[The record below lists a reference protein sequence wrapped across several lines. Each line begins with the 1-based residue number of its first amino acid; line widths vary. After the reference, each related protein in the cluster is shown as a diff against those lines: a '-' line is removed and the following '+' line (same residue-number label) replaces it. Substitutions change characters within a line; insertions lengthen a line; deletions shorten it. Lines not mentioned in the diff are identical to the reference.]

1 MNIFMQ
7 EIEKIVFPYEGVYE
21 VIICTKSIITPI
33 GIRFIKGKYFIHVYK
48 NTKIHEVLIKEKE
61 GVIVVTDKAL
71 QIYSAL
77 FRKFTRDD
85 EIEIKGINCLKG
97 NLAFEFK
104 SSYESEDEQRTHL
117 SVTISNPQVLSYPCM
132 AINRANNLLI
142 EILIHYTRI
151 NVFKDEKKQAE
162 LISLMKSLS
171 EIAFRTD
178 FKGEISEIIKK
189 VIMMAEEKIKG

>member
-1 MNIFMQ
+1 
-7 EIEKIVFPYEGVYE
+7 
-21 VIICTKSIITPI
+21 
-33 GIRFIKGKYFIHVYK
+33 
-48 NTKIHEVLIKEKE
+48 
-61 GVIVVTDKAL
+61 
-71 QIYSAL
+71 
-77 FRKFTRDD
+77 
-85 EIEIKGINCLKG
+85 
-97 NLAFEFK
+97 
-104 SSYESEDEQRTHL
+104 
-117 SVTISNPQVLSYPCM
+117 M